1 MNPTFVNP
9 GFKPFLPDRSITELY
24 VPGRDEISFS
34 FLTDES
40 EGADKH
46 VRLPMC
52 NIVFEHYYCTVSVT
66 AYGNW
71 QSIQEAD
78 YRQVQMMLDVLPDL
92 YQTAYLVKDFYVQFM
107 FKNALVAVAAS
118 PTVYGWETGRADDG
132 RLFYDLLKNTVNYD
146 VLVALTSEITCYGE
160 AVLAQHG
167 PDTFY
172 PYHSWAY
179 RYCIP

>member
-24 VPGRDEISFS
+24 VPGRDEISFG
-34 FLTDES
+34 FLADES

-52 NIVFEHYYCTVSVT
+52 NIVFKQCYCTLSVI

-71 QSIQEAD
+71 QSIHEAD
-78 YRQVQMMLDVLPDL
+78 YRKVQMMLDVLPDL
-92 YQTAYLVKDFYVQFM
+92 YQTAYLVKDFYMQFA
-107 FKNALVAVAAS
+107 FENALVAVAAS
-118 PTVYGWETGRADDG
+118 PAVYGWGTGRKDDG
-132 RLFYDLLKNTVNYD
+132 QLFYDLFENVLNYNT
-146 VLVALTSEITCYGE
+146 LVALDSEITCFGK
-160 AVLAQHG
+160 AILAQHE
-167 PDTFY
+167 PDTFH

-179 RYCIP
+179 NYCVP